1 MPNQRDPDKRAIT
14 LWMDKN
20 EIAELKAAAAS
31 RGVTV
36 SSLIRHLIKKRDCA
50 PPIMVHTD

>member
-1 MPNQRDPDKRAIT
+1 MPNQRDPDKRAICV
-14 LWMDKN
+14 WMDKH
-20 EIAELKAAAAS
+20 EAEEVKAAAAA

-36 SSLIRHLIKKRDCA
+36 SELIRHLIKKRDCV